1 MDDLSLRQIRA
12 FVSVAHLK
20 SFTHAATLLH
30 LSQPALTVQIRRLEE
45 ALAVKL
51 LDRNTRSVELTRVGR
66 ELAAVFQR
74 LLRELDAVVIDTR
87 DLAAKRYGV
96 VRLAALPSVAAGLLP
111 DVIAHFREA
120 NPRVTFVLKD
130 VIAGRVLGLVRSEEV
145 DFGIMGGEFVEPS
158 IEVVYKARDRMHVI
172 FPAVH
177 PIGSVLE
184 ITLEVLADYPLILM
198 DPDTSVRAIVD
209 GAFIAAGRLPIPACE
224 ATYMMTAIG
233 MVRAGLGITIL
244 PGDAREIRAEPSLR
258 SRRIDDPSFERTIAV
273 IKKAGRTLPPVS
285 EGFLEELV
293 KALSTLGACPLP
305 PVPGAPSGGTERGA

>member
-1 MDDLSLRQIRA
+1 MGLSLRQIRA

-20 SFTHAATLLH
+20 SFTRPASVLH

-45 ALAVKL
+45 ALAVRL
-51 LDRNTRSVELTRVGR
+51 LDRNTRTVELTRVGR
-66 ELAAVFQR
+66 ELAPVFQR
-74 LLRELDAVVIDTR
+74 LLRELDTVVIDTR

-96 VRLAALPSVAAGLLP
+96 IRIAALPSVAAGSLP
-111 DVIAHFREA
+111 DAIAAFREA

-130 VIAGRVLGLVRSEEV
+130 VITKRVLSLVRSEEV
-145 DFGIMGGEFVEPS
+145 DLGVMGGDFVEPDL
-158 IEVVYKARDRMHVI
+158 EVLHTAQDRMHVV
-172 FPAVH
+172 FPAEH
-177 PIGSVLE
+177 PIGTVSE
-184 ITLEVLADYPLILM
+184 ITLDVLANHPLILM

-258 SRRIDDPSFERTIAV
+258 SRRIDDPSFERTITV

-293 KALSTLGACPLP
+293 KALS
-305 PVPGAPSGGTERGA
+305 